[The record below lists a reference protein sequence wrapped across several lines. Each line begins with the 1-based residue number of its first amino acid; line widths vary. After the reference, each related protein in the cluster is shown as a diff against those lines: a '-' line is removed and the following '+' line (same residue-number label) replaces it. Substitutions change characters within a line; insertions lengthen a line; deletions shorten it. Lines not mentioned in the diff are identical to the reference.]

1 MANKSLTIDK
11 AEFGAVMRKIKE
23 LGLVEEDFHQEL
35 AQTAEDIQREAR
47 AKFQA
52 GALPQLERRGEETR
66 GLTSSIK
73 ARKMKRKGSE
83 TAYQISAGGR
93 GKEIMAYS
101 EFGTRSRSINL
112 QGIRS
117 LFGGQGDAYAKRF
130 KGGNNPRSFTH
141 LFARPYFFNTIFV
154 NKKAMMKRL
163 GKRVSRALQK

>member
-23 LGLVEEDFHQEL
+23 LGLLEEDFHEEL

-52 GALPQLERRGEETR
+52 GALPQLERRGEETK
-66 GLTSSIK
+66 GLVSSIK
-73 ARKMKRKGSE
+73 SRKMKRKNGT

-101 EFGTRSRSINL
+101 EFGTRSRSISL
-112 QGIRS
+112 AGIRS
-117 LFGGQGDAYAKRF
+117 LFGGAGDAYAKRF
-130 KGGNNPRSFTH
+130 KGSDNPRTFTH
-141 LFARPYFFNTIFV
+141 LFARPYFFNTIFM
-154 NKKAMMKRL
+154 NKKSMMKRL
-163 GKRVSRALQK
+163 GQRVSKALQK